1 MTRFKFEAIKVLL
14 TSKYWLILTLSG
26 AFFAFFALNR
36 GGIVVFIKLSG
47 VFLILNVL
55 FGKYKLKEIP
65 NFYWITCAICAYL
78 LVVSVLLY
86 PQQSHFKWMVNLV
99 WMVCVVFATHCLS
112 QKRVDSRVTNL
123 FLFILSLA
131 VCWQF
136 IAYHLFKMPYG
147 TFTNPHYLSSFAVL
161 TLPMV
166 VYSFFVTTGWYKFIF
181 IPIAIMDADLL
192 LSTGSRTAFL
202 GIFLGMLFVFIFL
215 TKGRRRWYGLIMIFI
230 ILAIC
235 YITEYANVAPKVM
248 ELIINL
254 PKEERVQ
261 LYSQAWN
268 KLTEN
273 SLREWI
279 FGHGIGWFPVIYTP
293 DSSLKAT
300 FFVFPHSYFF
310 EIVYLNGLIGAVL
323 IFGGLALLFDSIVNA
338 ARQNQNRKIRLLLK
352 CLIIVFLS
360 WLIHCGL
367 TFPFYSK
374 YSLYP
379 LSFIL
384 GISLVLLKTNYLH
397 DKEEEIIEE
406 ISF

>member
-1 MTRFKFEAIKVLL
+1 VARFKFEAIKALL
-14 TSKYWLILTLSG
+14 TSQYWLILTLSG

-36 GGIVVFIKLSG
+36 GGIVVFIKLSC
-47 VFLILNVL
+47 VFLIFNAL
-55 FGKYKLKEIP
+55 FGEYKLKGIP
-65 NFYWITCAICAYL
+65 IFYWITCAICAYL
-78 LVVSVLLY
+78 LLASVLLY
-86 PQQSHFKWMVNLV
+86 PQELHFRWMANLV
-99 WMVCVVFATHCLS
+99 RMLCVVFVTHCLS
-112 QKRVDSRVTNL
+112 QKRIDSRVSEL
-123 FLFILSLA
+123 FFFILSLS

-136 IAYHLFKMPYG
+136 IAHHLFKMPYG

-166 VYSFFVTTGWYKFIF
+166 VYSLFVKTGWYKFIF
-181 IPIAIMDADLL
+181 IPIAIMDAELL
-192 LSTGSRTAFL
+192 LQTGSRPALIGIVL
-202 GIFLGMLFVFIFL
+202 GTLFVFIFL
-215 TKGRRRWYGLIMIFI
+215 TRGRHRWYGMTMIFI

-235 YITEYANVAPKVM
+235 YITEYANMAPRIK

-261 LYSQAWN
+261 FYSQAWN

-273 SLREWI
+273 SLVEWI
-279 FGHGIGWFPVIYTP
+279 FGHGIGWFPVFYT
-293 DSSLKAT
+293 DDVSLHT
-300 FFVFPHSYFF
+300 THFIFPHSHVL
-310 EIVYLNGLIGAVL
+310 EIIYLNGLIGGGL
-323 IFGGLALLFDSIVNA
+323 IFGGLAVLFASIVNA
-338 ARQNQNRKIRLLLK
+338 ARQNQNRKICLLLK

-384 GISLVLLKTNYLH
+384 GISLVLLKTNYPN
-397 DKEEEIIEE
+397 DKKEEII
-406 ISF
+406 